1 MTEIDKDSPE
11 FKQAVADAIA
21 AEVEGL
27 KAKNAELIA
36 KNKKLQAGATITPD
50 DLAAVESDREE
61 WKSKFLAAE
70 KAAKK
75 LTTDLEIATK
85 RAADID
91 SAYSRSVADAALTE
105 ALSKAGV
112 TPALLKAA
120 KALHGSALQVV
131 DDNGARTVKA
141 GDKALSDFI
150 TEWASTDEG
159 KHFVAAA
166 DTQGGG
172 SHGGRGAHHQPIK
185 GNAGGTREEAIAR
198 AEQLLKQHASEE

>member
-1 MTEIDKDSPE
+1 
-11 FKQAVADAIA
+11 VADAIA

-75 LTTDLEIATK
+75 LTTDLEVATK
-85 RAADID
+85 KAADID

>member
-36 KNKKLQAGATITPD
+36 KNKKLQAGATIDPAD
-50 DLAAVESDREE
+50 YAALEAERDE
-61 WKSKFLAAE
+61 WKGKAAE
-70 KAAKK
+70 AKKAADKAVK
-75 LTTDLEIATK
+75 TAEEATK

-91 SAYSRSVADAALTE
+91 SAYAGSLKDAALTE

-172 SHGGRGAHHQPIK
+172 SHGGRGAHQEPK
-185 GNAGGTREEAIAR
+185 GNAAGTRDEAKAR
-198 AEQLLKQHASEE
+198 AEQLLNKYANED

>member
-11 FKQAVADAIA
+11 FKQAVAAAVEEATSGLIA
-21 AEVEGL
+21 
-27 KAKNAELIA
+27 KRDELLA
-36 KNKKLQAGATITPD
+36 KNKKLQQGAAISPED
-50 DLAAVESDREE
+50 LQAAEAERDEWKGKALAAD
-61 WKSKFLAAE
+61 

-75 LTTDLEIATK
+75 AATDLEIATK
-85 RAADID
+85 RATDID
-91 SAYSRSVADAALTE
+91 AAYTGSLKDAALTE

-172 SHGGRGAHHQPIK
+172 SHGGRGAHQEPQ
-185 GNAGGTREEAIAR
+185 GNAAGTRTEAVAR
-198 AEQLLKQHASEE
+198 AAQLLKQHASEE

>member
-75 LTTDLEIATK
+75 LTTDLEVATK
-85 RAADID
+85 KAADID

-172 SHGGRGAHHQPIK
+172 SHGGRGAQHQETQ
-185 GNAGGTREEAIAR
+185 GNAAGTRSEAIAR
-198 AEQLLKQHASEE
+198 AEQLLRKHASEE

>member
-36 KNKKLQAGATITPD
+36 KNKKLQAGATIDPAD
-50 DLAAVESDREE
+50 YAALEAERDE
-61 WKSKFLAAE
+61 WKGKAAE
-70 KAAKK
+70 AKKAADKAVK
-75 LTTDLEIATK
+75 TAEEATK

-91 SAYSRSVADAALTE
+91 SAYAGSLKDAALTE

-150 TEWASTDEG
+150 MEWASTDEG

-172 SHGGRGAHHQPIK
+172 SHGGRGAQHQETQ
-185 GNAGGTREEAIAR
+185 GNAAGTRSEAIAR
-198 AEQLLKQHASEE
+198 AEQLLRKHASEE

>member
-75 LTTDLEIATK
+75 LTTDLEVATK
-85 RAADID
+85 KAADID

-172 SHGGRGAHHQPIK
+172 SHGGRGAHQEPQ
-185 GNAGGTREEAIAR
+185 GNAAGTRSEAIAR
-198 AEQLLKQHASEE
+198 AEQLLRKHASEE

>member
-36 KNKKLQAGATITPD
+36 KNKKLQAGATIDPAD
-50 DLAAVESDREE
+50 YAALEAERDE
-61 WKSKFLAAE
+61 WKGKAAE
-70 KAAKK
+70 AKKAADKAVK
-75 LTTDLEIATK
+75 TAEEANK
-85 RAADID
+85 RATDID
-91 SAYSRSVADAALTE
+91 SAYAGSLKDAALTE

-172 SHGGRGAHHQPIK
+172 SHGGRGAQHQETQ
-185 GNAGGTREEAIAR
+185 GNAAGTRSEAIAR
-198 AEQLLKQHASEE
+198 AEQLLRKHASEE

>member
-36 KNKKLQAGATITPD
+36 KNKKLQAGATIDPAD
-50 DLAAVESDREE
+50 YAALEAERDQY
-61 WKSKFLAAE
+61 KQQAQAAD

-75 LTTDLEIATK
+75 AATDLEVATK
-85 RAADID
+85 KAADID

>member
-1 MTEIDKDSPE
+1 VTEIDKDSPE

-75 LTTDLEIATK
+75 LTTDLEVATK
-85 RAADID
+85 KAADID

>member
-75 LTTDLEIATK
+75 LTTDLEVATK
-85 RAADID
+85 KAADID
-91 SAYSRSVADAALTE
+91 SAYSRSVADASVQLCRGEGFGEVIVALVGILAEEDEGAAFAIDGEPGEVGLGLTSQE
-105 ALSKAGV
+105 AQGRQSNYKAG
-112 TPALLKAA
+112 
-120 KALHGSALQVV
+120 
-131 DDNGARTVKA
+131 
-141 GDKALSDFI
+141 
-150 TEWASTDEG
+150 TD
-159 KHFVAAA
+159 
-166 DTQGGG
+166 
-172 SHGGRGAHHQPIK
+172 R
-185 GNAGGTREEAIAR
+185 RER
-198 AEQLLKQHASEE
+198 HCHSSNV